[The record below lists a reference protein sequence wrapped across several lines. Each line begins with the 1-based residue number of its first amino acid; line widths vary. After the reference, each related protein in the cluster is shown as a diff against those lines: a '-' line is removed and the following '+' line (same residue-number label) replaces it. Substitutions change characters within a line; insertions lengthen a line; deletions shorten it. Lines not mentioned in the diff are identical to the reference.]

1 MRLSPEKIALLV
13 VAFLFFVLFI
23 FWAARRLPRRIK
35 TVQYIKKWR
44 DIQRLCSHKEDWSH
58 AIVHADMLLDE
69 VLRKKKVAGKTMGE
83 RLVNIQSNFSAH
95 ESVWNAHK
103 LASALRQDGARTMQE
118 EDVKSTLIAFR
129 QALRD
134 LGAL

>member
-1 MRLSPEKIALLV
+1 MSPERIAVYVVVFLV
-13 VAFLFFVLFI
+13 FVLFVFNVYRKI
-23 FWAARRLPRRIK
+23 PKRLK
-35 TVQYIKKWR
+35 TRNYVKKWR
-44 DIQRLCSHKEDWSH
+44 DIQKLCSNKEDWAH

-69 VLRKKKVAGKTMGE
+69 VMCRKKINGKTMGE
-83 RLVNIQSNFSAH
+83 RLVNIQDRFSVH

-103 LASALRQDGARTMQE
+103 LAGAIRQEGSRQMSE
-118 EDVKSTLIAFR
+118 EEVKNTLVAFR

>member
-1 MRLSPEKIALLV
+1 MSPERIAVYVVVFLV
-13 VAFLFFVLFI
+13 FVLFVFNVYRKI
-23 FWAARRLPRRIK
+23 PKRLK
-35 TVQYIKKWR
+35 TRNYVKKWR
-44 DIQRLCSHKEDWSH
+44 DIQKLFSNKEDWAH

-69 VLRKKKVAGKTMGE
+69 VMCRKKINGKTMGE
-83 RLVNIQSNFSAH
+83 RLVNIQDRFSVH

-103 LASALRQDGARTMQE
+103 LAGAIRQEGSRQMSE
-118 EDVKSTLIAFR
+118 EEVKNTLVAFR

>member
-1 MRLSPEKIALLV
+1 MSPEIIAVYVVVFLV
-13 VAFLFFVLFI
+13 FVLFVFNVYRKI
-23 FWAARRLPRRIK
+23 PKRLK
-35 TVQYIKKWR
+35 TRNYVKKWR
-44 DIQRLCSHKEDWSH
+44 DIQKLCSNKEDWAH

-69 VLRKKKVAGKTMGE
+69 VMCRKKINGKTMGE
-83 RLVNIQSNFSAH
+83 RLVNIQDRFSVH

-103 LASALRQDGARTMQE
+103 LAGAIRQEGSRQMSE
-118 EDVKSTLIAFR
+118 EEVKNTLVAFR